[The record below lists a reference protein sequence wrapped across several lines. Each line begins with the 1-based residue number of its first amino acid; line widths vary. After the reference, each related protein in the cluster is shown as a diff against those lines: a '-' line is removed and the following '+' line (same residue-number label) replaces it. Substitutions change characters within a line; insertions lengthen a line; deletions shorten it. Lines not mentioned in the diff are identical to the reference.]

1 MEVFRLFQRKIIDE
15 EMKKKLL
22 FIIDSLVCGG
32 AEKSLVSLLPLID
45 YERYNVDLLMFAR
58 GGAFEKY
65 VPSEV
70 NVIQHDL
77 FGSSPIDKLNSFLY
91 QLTFSALLR
100 LNSKRH
106 GAENRWR
113 AMHNVVKPMK
123 KQYDIAIAYQQGFP
137 TFFIATKVKA
147 IKKLAWI
154 NADVYEAGYD
164 MEYCRQFYEQMDHVV
179 PVSKKL
185 QEKLTRL
192 TPCLADKLSCIYDIV
207 NPELIKKL
215 SVESIPEEGL
225 FDECINIVTVGR
237 LSKPK
242 NYLLAVDAARVLK
255 DKGLR
260 FKWFFVGSGGM
271 RTAIENR
278 IKEHGLEDIVILLGL
293 KENPYPYMAKA
304 DVYVQTSSFE
314 GFGLTIAEAKIL
326 HKPIVS
332 TNFDV
337 VYDQIVDGKNGLI
350 AEMNPE
356 SVANKIFELVNDR
369 DLRNRLIGNLKM
381 EQNTTYLSE
390 IGKFNSLLES

>member
-1 MEVFRLFQRKIIDE
+1 
-15 EMKKKLL
+15 MKKKIL
-22 FIIDSLVCGG
+22 FVIDSLVCGG

-45 YERYNVDLLMFAR
+45 FERYDVELLMFAR
-58 GGAFEKY
+58 GGVFEKY

-77 FGSSPIDKLNSFLY
+77 FDSSPVDKLNSFLH

-100 LNSKRH
+100 LHPERH
-106 GAENRWR
+106 SAENRWR

-137 TFFIATKVKA
+137 TFFVATKVNA
-147 IKKLAWI
+147 KKKIAWM
-154 NADVYEAGYD
+154 NADVFAAGYD
-164 MEYCRQFYEQMDHVV
+164 MNYCKQFYDKVDRIV
-179 PVSKKL
+179 PVSQKL
-185 QEKLTRL
+185 LDLLVNKCSWTK
-192 TPCLADKLSCIYDIV
+192 DKVSCIYDIV

-215 SVESIPEEGL
+215 STESIPEAGL
-225 FDECINIVTVGR
+225 FDEGINIITVGR

-255 DKGLR
+255 DKGLK

-271 RTAIENR
+271 REAIENR
-278 IKEHGLEDIVILLGL
+278 INEHGLGDVVFLLGL

-304 DVYVQTSSFE
+304 DIYVQTSSFE

-350 AEMNPE
+350 ADMAPE
-356 SVANKIFELVNDR
+356 SVADRIVEMVNNDS
-369 DLRNRLIGNLKM
+369 LRTSIIRNL
-381 EQNTTYLSE
+381 EQESNLTSLTE
-390 IGKFNSLLES
+390 IKKFNYLIEN